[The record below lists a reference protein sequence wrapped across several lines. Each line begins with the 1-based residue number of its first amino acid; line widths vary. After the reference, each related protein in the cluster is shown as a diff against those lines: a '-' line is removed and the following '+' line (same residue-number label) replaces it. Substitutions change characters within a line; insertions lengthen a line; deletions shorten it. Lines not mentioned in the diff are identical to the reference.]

1 MSISTDLE
9 WTVVGFAAVVAV
21 ALTINSVPSL
31 QAAPSGSPV
40 AAQPFPAS
48 QGAMIDRSRKGDR
61 LAPTVPAVK
70 IVLPRGCES
79 QVSPMSQ
86 LVPAHLISRCMT

>member
-21 ALTINSVPSL
+21 AAMINSAPSL
-31 QAAPSGSPV
+31 QAAPSGAPV
-40 AAQPFPAS
+40 AAQPLMAS
-48 QGAMIDRSRKGDR
+48 QGTMIDRSRKGDR
-61 LAPTVPAVK
+61 LAPTVRDVK
-70 IVLPRGCES
+70 MVLPRGCES